1 MKFPL
6 RPTRHTARGIVVHD
20 GRLLLMERWRPG
32 MHYFSIPGGGIEA
45 GETDEETVA
54 REIYEE
60 TTLTVKVERKVLEMH
75 DGKYQHRIYLCHYL
89 NGEPQLSSHAPELVH
104 MTAKNRFKP
113 GWVLVKQLPE
123 LPFTY
128 WQPIKRPL
136 IDGLRDGF
144 GQEAII
150 VNARSSG
157 YTK

>member
-1 MKFPL
+1 MKL
-6 RPTRHTARGIVVHD
+6 RPARHTARGIVVHN
-20 GRLLLMERWRPG
+20 GQLLLMERWRPG

-60 TTLTVKVERKVLEMH
+60 TTLTVKVEREVLEMH
-75 DGKYQHRIYLCHYL
+75 DGPYEHRIYVCQYIS
-89 NGEPQLSSHAPELVH
+89 GRPQLSSHAPELVH

-113 GWVLVKQLPE
+113 GWISIDQLPE

-128 WQPIKRPL
+128 WQPVKQPL

-144 GQEAII
+144 GPEVII
-150 VNARSSG
+150 VNAGSSG